1 MSTPARRRRA
11 LNGNLPLR
19 ENQRLKRKRAASILA
34 KLRKIYP
41 NAKTSLDYR
50 NPFELLIATL
60 LSAQCTDKSV
70 NNETP
75 ALFKALPNATAM
87 AKASVDEIRELVKRI
102 NFYNNKAKNMHKT
115 ANILVDKHNGEVPNT
130 MEELVELAG
139 VARKT
144 ANCVMGR
151 GFNNPV
157 GIVIDTHVGRIAR
170 RMNLTKENDPIKV
183 ERDLMKLFERDDWV
197 FFSHSLI
204 YLGRETCTAR
214 KAKCDECPF
223 FTRCPQVL

>member
-1 MSTPARRRRA
+1 MASSARRRA
-11 LNGNLPLR
+11 LNGNLSLR
-19 ENQRLKRKRAASILA
+19 ENLTVKRERAAVILK

-41 NAKTSLDYR
+41 DAKTSLDYT
-50 NPFELLIATL
+50 NTFELLIGTL
-60 LSAQCTDKSV
+60 LSAQCTDKAV

-75 ALFKALPNATAM
+75 ALFKAMPDAKTM
-87 AKASVDEIRELVKRI
+87 ARASVDEIRELVKRI
-102 NFYNNKAKNMHKT
+102 NFFNNKAKNMHKT
-115 ANILVDKHNGEVPNT
+115 ANIIVDKHDGEVPST
-130 MEELVELAG
+130 MDALLELAG

-170 RMNLTKENDPIKV
+170 RMNLTKEHDPIKV

-197 FFSHSLI
+197 FISHSLI

-214 KAKCDECPF
+214 RAKCDECPF
-223 FTRCPQVL
+223 FAQCPHAN

>member
-1 MSTPARRRRA
+1 MSTPVRRRRA

-19 ENQRLKRKRAASILA
+19 ENQTVKRKRAASILA

-41 NAKTSLDYR
+41 DAKTSLDYR

>member
-1 MSTPARRRRA
+1 MASPSRRRRA

-19 ENQRLKRKRAASILA
+19 ENLTVKRERAAEILK
-34 KLRKIYP
+34 KLRKVYP
-41 NAKTSLDYR
+41 TAKTSLDYR

-75 ALFKALPNATAM
+75 ALFKALPDAATM

-102 NFYNNKAKNMHKT
+102 NFFNNKAKNMHKT
-115 ANILVDKHNGEVPNT
+115 ANILVDKHNGEVPRT
-130 MEELVELAG
+130 MDELLELAG

-170 RMNLTKENDPIKV
+170 RMNLTAQHDPIKV
-183 ERDLMKLFERDDWV
+183 EIDLMKLFERDDWV
-197 FFSHSLI
+197 FISHSLI

-214 KAKCDECPF
+214 KAKCDQCPF
-223 FTRCPQVL
+223 AMLCPQVI

>member
-1 MSTPARRRRA
+1 

-19 ENQRLKRKRAASILA
+19 ENLTVKRERAAEILK
-34 KLRKIYP
+34 KLRKVYP
-41 NAKTSLDYR
+41 TAKTSLDYR

-75 ALFKALPNATAM
+75 ALFKTLPDAATM

-102 NFYNNKAKNMHKT
+102 NFFNNKAKNMHKT
-115 ANILVDKHNGEVPNT
+115 ANILVDKHNGEVPRT
-130 MEELVELAG
+130 MDELLELAG

-170 RMNLTKENDPIKV
+170 RMNLTAQHDPIKV
-183 ERDLMKLFERDDWV
+183 EIDLMKLFERDDWV
-197 FFSHSLI
+197 FISHSLI

-214 KAKCDECPF
+214 KAKCDQCPF
-223 FTRCPQVL
+223 AMLCPQVI

>member
-1 MSTPARRRRA
+1 MSSPSTRRRA

-19 ENQRLKRKRAASILA
+19 ENLTVKRERAASILV

-41 NAKTSLDYR
+41 TAKTSLDYR

-60 LSAQCTDKSV
+60 LSAQCTDKAV
-70 NNETP
+70 NKETP
-75 ALFKALPNATAM
+75 ALFKAMPNATVM

-102 NFYNNKAKNMHKT
+102 NFFNNKAKNMHKT
-115 ANILVDKHNGEVPNT
+115 ANILVDKHNGEVPRT
-130 MEELVELAG
+130 MDELLELAG

-170 RMNLTKENDPIKV
+170 RMNLTKEHDPIKV
-183 ERDLMKLFERDDWV
+183 ERDLIKLFERDDWV
-197 FFSHSLI
+197 FISHSLI

-214 KAKCDECPF
+214 KAKCDQCPF
-223 FTRCPQVL
+223 AMLCQQVI

>member
-19 ENQRLKRKRAASILA
+19 ENQTVKRKRAASILA

-87 AKASVDEIRELVKRI
+87 AKVSVDEIRELVKRI

-115 ANILVDKHNGEVPNT
+115 ANILVDKHNGEVPST
-130 MEELVELAG
+130 MEELIELAG

-170 RMNLTKENDPIKV
+170 RMNLTAQHDPIKI
-183 ERDLMKLFERDDWV
+183 EQDLIKLFERDDWV
-197 FFSHSLI
+197 FISHSLI

>member
-1 MSTPARRRRA
+1 MSYPSTRRRA

-19 ENQRLKRKRAASILA
+19 ENLTVKRERAASILV

-41 NAKTSLDYR
+41 TAKTSLDYR

-60 LSAQCTDKSV
+60 LSAQCTDKAV
-70 NNETP
+70 NKETP
-75 ALFKALPNATAM
+75 ALFKAMPNATVM

-102 NFYNNKAKNMHKT
+102 NFFNNKAKSMHKT
-115 ANILVDKHNGEVPNT
+115 ANILVDKHGGEVPST

-170 RMNLTKENDPIKV
+170 RMNLTNASDPIKI
-183 ERDLMKLFERDDWV
+183 ELELMKLFERDDWV
-197 FFSHSLI
+197 FVSHSLI

-214 KAKCDECPF
+214 KAKCDECAF
-223 FTRCPQVL
+223 AVLCPQVL

>member
-1 MSTPARRRRA
+1 MTSPVRRRRA
-11 LNGNLPLR
+11 LNGHLPLR
-19 ENQRLKRKRAASILA
+19 ENLTVKRKRAATVLA

-41 NAKTSLDYR
+41 DAKTSLDYR

-60 LSAQCTDKSV
+60 LSAQCTDKAV

-75 ALFKALPNATAM
+75 ALFKALPDATTM
-87 AKASVDEIRELVKRI
+87 ARASVDEIRELVKRI
-102 NFYNNKAKNMHKT
+102 NFFNNKAKNMHKT
-115 ANILVDKHNGEVPNT
+115 ANILVDKHGGEVPRT
-130 MEELVELAG
+130 MDELLELAG

-170 RMNLTKENDPIKV
+170 RMNLTKQYDPIKV
-183 ERDLMKLFERDDWV
+183 ELDLMKLFEHDDWV
-197 FFSHSLI
+197 FISHSLI

-214 KAKCDECPF
+214 KAKCDQCPF
-223 FTRCPQVL
+223 AMLCPQIL

>member
-1 MSTPARRRRA
+1 
-11 LNGNLPLR
+11 
-19 ENQRLKRKRAASILA
+19 LA

-41 NAKTSLDYR
+41 DAKTSLDYR

-75 ALFKALPNATAM
+75 ALFKAMPNAATM

-115 ANILVDKHNGEVPNT
+115 ANIIVDKHGGEVPST

-170 RMNLTKENDPIKV
+170 RMNLTAQHDPIKV
-183 ERDLMKLFERDDWV
+183 EIDLMKLFERDDWV
-197 FFSHSLI
+197 FISHSLI

-214 KAKCDECPF
+214 RAKCDECPF
-223 FTRCPQVL
+223 FTQCPQVL